1 MNIRLSG
8 YEPNSIVDGPGVRFT
23 IFVQG
28 CPHHCKGCHN
38 PQTHDFHGG
47 YETTTN
53 EIFELI
59 KKEELLISGV
69 TFSGGEPFC
78 QKESLIEL
86 SEKCHKLGLDV
97 VCFTGYT
104 YEEILKD
111 TDSRILLASVDY
123 LVDGKFEI
131 DKKSYNIPFR
141 GSLNQRFIDVKKS
154 LNCGFVVEK
163 IF

>member
-59 KKEELLISGV
+59 KKKNYYNLVRKAHSFRCGM
-69 TFSGGEPFC
+69 
-78 QKESLIEL
+78 
-86 SEKCHKLGLDV
+86 
-97 VCFTGYT
+97 
-104 YEEILKD
+104 
-111 TDSRILLASVDY
+111 DST
-123 LVDGKFEI
+123 
-131 DKKSYNIPFR
+131 
-141 GSLNQRFIDVKKS
+141 
-154 LNCGFVVEK
+154 
-163 IF
+163 